1 MKRSFIVLLLGVVL
15 VLVLAA
21 CKRTQAIAE
30 VTKPKGDVKRDTAR
44 EMTKW
49 EPAPEGAKLSLGDG
63 VKTGASSETLVKL
76 TSGGTIVVSS
86 NTTIRLLASKPGA
99 TKPKVG
105 VEAGEAS
112 IEAEG
117 SALDLET
124 SIGNAHIEAGGKL
137 RVSAGDSGTRVEVTV
152 GAARIDTEGGG
163 VELTPGKTFD
173 VSVGGAIVESD
184 SNASAKDGGADA
196 AKPGVE
202 PAPKDDGKVV
212 LQVHGSGVRLQTKGA
227 TTWAPLPD
235 GAGSAAPGDTIDVP
249 NGASVDA
256 QRGAV
261 RGRIVGQG
269 KFVLGEGSSLARATS
284 GRVELEA
291 TSEDVL
297 VEVPG
302 GTIVAKAGAEGGK
315 SRVAADVKANDTKVS
330 VRQGQGE
337 IRGKNTETVRAGES
351 ATLDKKGV
359 AVVAARG
366 LDRADLAIRAGES
379 IVIRDPKGVTAVGFD
394 FSSVCPGAAVVARGP
409 DNTGAV
415 RGDRRVNMAVPG
427 GHHEYSIRCIGAD
440 GVEDKPAATG
450 TVTVIADAARAE
462 LPKVPPA
469 TLVDMDGRRYTVLY
483 QNQLPSVIAR
493 WADAPPGKSYVV
505 HLDKERIKSDTP
517 KKELKAGTVS
527 EGTHTLWF
535 ETEDGSKKSAE
546 TTLVIK
552 FDNAAPA
559 ASVREP
565 ADGSFSP
572 GDSVKVSGVVV
583 EGWTVQVNGQ
593 PVPLDEQKRFSTTT
607 VVPATDTAI
616 VLRLSHPKRG
626 TVHYV
631 RHAAPAR

>member
-1 MKRSFIVLLLGVVL
+1 MKRVALLLLLLTVL
-15 VLVLAA
+15 VA
-21 CKRTQAIAE
+21 CKRTPAIAE
-30 VTKPKGDVKRDTAR
+30 VTKPRGDVKRDTAS
-44 EMTKW
+44 TVAKW
-49 EPAPEGAKLSLGDG
+49 EAAPEGAKLSLGDG
-63 VKTGASSETLVKL
+63 VKTGASSETVVKL
-76 TSGGTIVVSS
+76 TSGGTITVAS

-117 SALDLET
+117 GALDLET

-137 RVSAGDSGTRVEVTV
+137 RVTASDAGSRVEVTV
-152 GAARIDTEGGG
+152 GAAHIDTEGGG
-163 VELTPGKTFD
+163 VDLTPGKSFD
-173 VSVGGAIVESD
+173 VSVGGAIVERD
-184 SNASAKDGGADA
+184 PAASDGGAADA
-196 AKPGVE
+196 ATKAAAGE
-202 PAPKDDGKVV
+202 PPPVDDGKVV
-212 LQVHGSGVRLQTKGA
+212 LQVHGNGVRVQAKGA
-227 TTWAPLPD
+227 TAWTALPD
-235 GAGSAAPGDTIDVP
+235 GAGSASAGDTVDVP

-256 QRGAV
+256 QRGPV
-261 RGRIVGQG
+261 RGRIVGSG
-269 KFVLGEGSSLARATS
+269 KFVLGEGGSLARATG
-284 GRVELEA
+284 GRVEVEA
-291 TSEDVL
+291 TTTDVV

-302 GTIVAKAGAEGGK
+302 GTIVAKGGAEGGK
-315 SRVAADVKANDTKVS
+315 SRVSADVKPNETKVA
-330 VRQGQGE
+330 VRQGQAE
-337 IRGKNTETVRAGES
+337 LRGKGNPETVRAGES
-351 ATLDKKGV
+351 ATLDAKGV

-379 IVIRDPKGVTAVGFD
+379 IVVRDPRGTTAVGFD
-394 FSSVCPGAAVVARGP
+394 FSSVCPGAAVVSRGA
-409 DNTGAV
+409 DNAGAV

-427 GHHEYSIRCIGAD
+427 GHHEYSIRCIGAE
-440 GVEDKPAATG
+440 GVEERPAATG

-493 WADAPPGKSYVV
+493 WTDAPAGKTYAL

-517 KKELKAGTVS
+517 KKELKTGSVS

-535 ETEDGSKKSAE
+535 ETEDGAKKSAE

-572 GDSVKVSGVVV
+572 GDTVKVAGVVV

-593 PVPLDEQKRFSTTT
+593 SVALDDQKRFSTTT
-607 VVPATDTAI
+607 TVPAGETAI
-616 VLRLSHPKRG
+616 VLKLSHPKRG

-631 RHAAPAR
+631 RHAAVR

>member
-1 MKRSFIVLLLGVVL
+1 MKRFVWVFFVVLLGI
-15 VLVLAA
+15 A
-21 CKRTQAIAE
+21 CKRSSAIAE
-30 VTKPKGDVKRDTAR
+30 VTKPKGDVKRDTA
-44 EMTKW
+44 EAMTKW
-49 EPAPEGAKLSLGDG
+49 EAAPEGAKLGIGDG
-63 VKTGASSETLVKL
+63 VKTGASSETIVKL
-76 TSGGTIVVSS
+76 TSGGTIAVSS

-99 TKPKVG
+99 AKPKVG

-117 SALDLET
+117 GALDLET

-137 RVSAGDSGTRVEVTV
+137 RVSAGDSGTKVEVTV
-152 GAARIDTEGGG
+152 GAARIDTESGG
-163 VELTPGKTFD
+163 VDLTPGKSFD
-173 VSVGGAIVESD
+173 VSVGGAIVEND
-184 SNASAKDGGADA
+184 STAAKDAGADA
-196 AKPGVE
+196 TKPAAVD
-202 PAPKDDGKVV
+202 PPVAADDGKVV
-212 LQVHGSGVRLQTKGA
+212 LQVHGNGVRVQAKGG

-235 GAGSAAPGDTIDVP
+235 GAGTAAPGDTLDVP
-249 NGASVDA
+249 NGVSVDA
-256 QRGAV
+256 QRGRV
-261 RGRIVGQG
+261 RGRIGGGG
-269 KFVLGEGSSLARATS
+269 KFVLGEGASLARATS

-291 TSEDVL
+291 TSDDVV

-302 GTIVAKAGAEGGK
+302 GTIVAKGGAEGGK
-315 SRVAADVKANDTKVS
+315 SRVSADVKANDTKIS
-330 VRQGQGE
+330 VRQGQAE
-337 IRGKNTETVRAGES
+337 ARGKNTETVRAGES
-351 ATLDKKGV
+351 ASLDKKGV
-359 AVVAARG
+359 VVVAARG

-379 IVIRDPKGVTAVGFD
+379 IVVRDPKGVTAIGFD
-394 FSSVCPGAAVVARGP
+394 FASVCPGAAVVARGA
-409 DNTGAV
+409 DNSGAV

-427 GHHEYSIRCIGAD
+427 GHHEYTVRCIGPD

-462 LPKVPPA
+462 LPKLPPA

-493 WADAPPGKSYVV
+493 WADAPAGKSYVV
-505 HLDKERIKSDTP
+505 HLDKDRIKSDAP
-517 KKELKAGTVS
+517 KKELKTGTVS
-527 EGTHTLWF
+527 EGTHTLSF

-572 GDSVKVSGVVV
+572 GDTVKVSGVVV

-593 PVPLDEQKRFSTTT
+593 PVQLDEQKRFSTQTT
-607 VVPATDTAI
+607 VPANETAI
-616 VLRLSHPKRG
+616 VLKLSHPKRG

>member
-1 MKRSFIVLLLGVVL
+1 MNRIVWLLCALL
-15 VLVLAA
+15 VFAA
-21 CKRTQAIAE
+21 CKRTAVVAE
-30 VTKPKGDVKRDTAR
+30 VTKPKGDVKRDTAAS
-44 EMTKW
+44 MTKW
-49 EPAPEGAKLSLGDG
+49 EAAPEGAKLALGDG
-63 VKTGASSETLVKL
+63 VKTGASSVAVVKL
-76 TSGGTIVVSS
+76 TSGGTIAVSS

-105 VEAGEAS
+105 VETGEAS

-137 RVSAGDSGTRVEVTV
+137 RVVAQESGTKVEVTV
-152 GAARIDTEGGG
+152 GAARIETEGGG
-163 VELTPGKTFD
+163 VDLTPGKSFD
-173 VSVGGAIVESD
+173 VTIGGAIVETEPG
-184 SNASAKDGGADA
+184 AGTKDAGADA
-196 AKPGVE
+196 ATAATAPP
-202 PAPKDDGKVV
+202 PATDDGKVV
-212 LQVHGSGVRLQTKGA
+212 LQVHGSGVKLQAKGT
-227 TTWAPLPD
+227 TTWTALPD
-235 GAGSAAPGDTIDVP
+235 GSGSAAAGDTLDVP

-269 KFVLGEGSSLARATS
+269 KFVLGEGDSLASASS

-291 TSEDVL
+291 TSRDVV

-302 GTIVAKAGAEGGK
+302 GKIVAKAGAEGGK
-315 SRVAADVKANDTKVS
+315 SRVTAEVKPTETKVS

-337 IRGKNTETVRAGES
+337 VRGKGNPEAVRAGES
-351 ATLDKKGV
+351 ATLDRKGV

-366 LDRADLAIRAGES
+366 LDRADLAMRAGES
-379 IVIRDPKGVTAVGFD
+379 IVIRDPRGTTAVGFD
-394 FSSVCPGAAVVARGP
+394 FASVCPGAAVVSRGA
-409 DNTGAV
+409 DNAGAV

-427 GHHEYSIRCIGAD
+427 GHHEYQVRCIGPE

-462 LPKVPPA
+462 LPKLPPA

-493 WADAPPGKSYVV
+493 WAEAPAGKSYVV
-505 HLDKERIKSDTP
+505 HLDKDRFPSDAP

-535 ETEDGSKKSAE
+535 ETADGSKKSAE

-565 ADGSFSP
+565 ADGSFAP
-572 GDSVKVSGVVV
+572 GDTVKVAGVVV

-593 PVPLDEQKRFSTTT
+593 PVPLDEQKRFSTTAT
-607 VVPATDTAI
+607 VPATETAI
-616 VLRLSHPKRG
+616 VLKLSHPKRG

-631 RHAAPAR
+631 RHASVPK

>member
-1 MKRSFIVLLLGVVL
+1 MKRFLWFVCFVVSF
-15 VLVLAA
+15 AA
-21 CKRTQAIAE
+21 CKRSTTVAE
-30 VTKPKGDVKRDTAR
+30 VTRPKGEVKRDTAQT
-44 EMTKW
+44 MTKW
-49 EPAPEGAKLSLGDG
+49 EAAPDGAKLAIGDG
-63 VKTGASSETLVKL
+63 VKTGASSETIVKL
-76 TSGGTIVVSS
+76 TSGGTIAVSS

-99 TKPKVG
+99 PRPKVG

-124 SIGNAHIEAGGKL
+124 SIGNAHIEPGGKL
-137 RVSAGDSGTRVEVTV
+137 RVSAGDSGTKVEVTV
-152 GAARIDTEGGG
+152 GAARIDTEAGG
-163 VELTPGKTFD
+163 VDLTPGKTFD
-173 VSVGGAIVESD
+173 VSVGGAIVEND
-184 SNASAKDGGADA
+184 ATASTKDGGADA
-196 AKPGVE
+196 AKTTAVE
-202 PAPKDDGKVV
+202 PAPTDDGKVV
-212 LQVHGSGVRLQTKGA
+212 LQVHGNGARLQPKGSTA
-227 TTWAPLPD
+227 WTALSD
-235 GAGSAAPGDTIDVP
+235 GAGSAAPGDTVDVP
-249 NGASVDA
+249 NGVSVDV
-256 QRGAV
+256 QRGGV
-261 RGRIVGQG
+261 RGRVVGQG
-269 KFVLGEGSSLARATS
+269 KFVLGTGASLARATN
-284 GRVELEA
+284 GRVEIEA
-291 TSEDVL
+291 TSGDVVL
-297 VEVPG
+297 EVPG
-302 GTIVAKAGAEGGK
+302 GTIVAKGGAEGGK
-315 SRVAADVKANDTKVS
+315 SRVIADVKANDTKVS

-337 IRGKNTETVRAGES
+337 VSGKNTETVRAGES
-351 ATLDKKGV
+351 ATLDTKGV

-394 FSSVCPGAAVVARGP
+394 FSSVCPGAAVVARGSE
-409 DNTGAV
+409 NAGAV

-427 GHHEYSIRCIGAD
+427 GQHEYSVRCIGPD
-440 GVEDKPAATG
+440 GVEEKAAATG

-505 HLDKERIKSDTP
+505 HLDKDRVKSDAP

-535 ETEDGSKKSAE
+535 ETDDGSKKSAE

-565 ADGSFSP
+565 ADGSFTP

-583 EGWTVQVNGQ
+583 EGWSVQVNGQ
-593 PVPLDEQKRFSTTT
+593 PVQLDEQKRFSTTT
-607 VVPATDTAI
+607 IVPATDTAI
-616 VLRLSHPKRG
+616 VLKLSHPKRG

>member
-1 MKRSFIVLLLGVVL
+1 VRRFLWLVCLLVVGV
-15 VLVLAA
+15 A
-21 CKRTQAIAE
+21 CKRGTTVAE
-30 VTKPKGDVKRDTAR
+30 VTKPRGDVKRDTAST
-44 EMTKW
+44 MTKW
-49 EPAPEGAKLSLGDG
+49 EAAPEGAKLALGDG
-63 VKTGASSETLVKL
+63 VKTGPSAETVVRL
-76 TSGGTIVVSS
+76 TSGGTIAVSS

-99 TKPKVG
+99 ANPKVG

-112 IEAEG
+112 IEAESG
-117 SALDLET
+117 ALDLET
-124 SIGNAHIEAGGKL
+124 SIGSAHIEAGGKL
-137 RVSAGDSGTRVEVTV
+137 RVTAGDSGTRVEVTV

-163 VELTPGKTFD
+163 VDLTPGKSFD
-173 VSVGGAIVESD
+173 VSVGGAIVEAD
-184 SNASAKDGGADA
+184 PDAKDAGADETKA
-196 AKPGVE
+196 AVAE
-202 PAPKDDGKVV
+202 PEAAADDGKVV
-212 LQVHGSGVRLQTKGA
+212 LQVHGSGVRVQAKGA
-227 TTWAPLPD
+227 SAWTPIKD
-235 GAGSAAPGDTIDVP
+235 GAASAAVGDTLDVP

-256 QRGAV
+256 QRGRI
-261 RGRIVGQG
+261 RGRVVGQG
-269 KFVLGEGSSLARATS
+269 KFVLGEGGALARATS

-291 TSEDVL
+291 TSDDV
-297 VEVPG
+297 VVDVPG
-302 GTIVAKAGAEGGK
+302 GTIVAKGGAEGGK
-315 SRVAADVKANDTKVS
+315 SRVAAEVRANDTKVT

-366 LDRADLAIRAGES
+366 LDRSDLAIRAGES
-379 IVIRDPKGVTAVGFD
+379 IIIRDPKGVTAVGFD
-394 FSSVCPGAAVVARGP
+394 FSSVCPGAAVVARGAE
-409 DNTGAV
+409 NTGAV

-427 GHHEYSIRCIGAD
+427 GHHEYTVRCIGAD

-450 TVTVIADAARAE
+450 AVTVVADSARAL

-493 WADAPPGKSYVV
+493 WADAPPGKSYVLR
-505 HLDKERIKSDTP
+505 LDKDRIKSDTA
-517 KKELKAGTVS
+517 KKELKTGTVS
-527 EGTHTLWF
+527 EGTHTLSF

-546 TTLVIK
+546 TVLVIK

-572 GDSVKVSGVVV
+572 GDSVKVAGVVV

-607 VVPATDTAI
+607 VVPANETAI
-616 VLRLSHPKRG
+616 VLKLSHPKRG